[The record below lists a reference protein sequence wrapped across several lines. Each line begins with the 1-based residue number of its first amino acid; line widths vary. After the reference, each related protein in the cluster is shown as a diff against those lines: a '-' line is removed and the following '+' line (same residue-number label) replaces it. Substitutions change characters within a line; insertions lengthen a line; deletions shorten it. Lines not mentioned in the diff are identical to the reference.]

1 MLTETV
7 IRRLGS
13 IGRISK
19 EGKKINGLF
28 RLMENS
34 QLWLEAYA
42 RIYTNKGAVT
52 KGINNNTLDGFSI
65 QRIAGLIEKLKSGTY
80 RPTPTR
86 RVYIPKT
93 NGKRRPLGI
102 PTGDD
107 KLVQEVIRIIL
118 ERICEPI
125 FSKYSHGFR
134 PTHSPHTA
142 LTQLDE
148 TWNGTKWIVKV
159 DIQSFFDTMNYEI
172 LMEILAQKIEDKQFL
187 NLIRNLLKVGYLED
201 WKFHSTYS
209 GAPQGRICSPILSNI
224 YLTQLDN
231 FMQNLAKEFN
241 QGKKRKKNALYD
253 YYSHKIAVIR
263 KEVDKGT
270 KDLRIAKLEIA
281 QLENVR
287 QKLPAG
293 NPFDPNYTRL
303 HYCRFAD
310 DFMIGVIGSKVQ
322 AFNIMEQVKQF
333 LTTSLKLNIAQE
345 KSQLVHA
352 RKGVKFLGYVVRTHT
367 GRKVIRIKRWLR
379 YTRMKSVS
387 EQLQLHLPQGRLD
400 QFCKEKRYGNYQKL
414 KPKRRGQC
422 HNASKVETI
431 LTYNAEI
438 RGIANYFG
446 LAYAVKTK
454 LNKLYFLWKGSLLR
468 TLASQSKKSV
478 RQTAKNLR
486 LDNGD
491 YGIHYEVKG
500 GIREMK
506 LFRLKTWELPKQDNF
521 EVDTQPRTNLL
532 MGRTELIKR
541 LNASKCEYCQHE
553 EGPFEV
559 HHVRGLKDIKEG
571 KEEWQQQMIARNRKT
586 LVM

>member
-1 MLTETV
+1 
-7 IRRLGS
+7 
-13 IGRISK
+13 
-19 EGKKINGLF
+19 
-28 RLMENS
+28 
-34 QLWLEAYA
+34 
-42 RIYTNKGAVT
+42 
-52 KGINNNTLDGFSI
+52 
-65 QRIAGLIEKLKSGTY
+65 
-80 RPTPTR
+80 
-86 RVYIPKT
+86 
-93 NGKRRPLGI
+93 
-102 PTGDD
+102 
-107 KLVQEVIRIIL
+107 
-118 ERICEPI
+118 
-125 FSKYSHGFR
+125 
-134 PTHSPHTA
+134 
-142 LTQLDE
+142 
-148 TWNGTKWIVKV
+148 
-159 DIQSFFDTMNYEI
+159 
-172 LMEILAQKIEDKQFL
+172 MEILAQKIEDKQFL

-209 GAPQGRICSPILSNI
+209 GA
-224 YLTQLDN
+224 
-231 FMQNLAKEFN
+231 
-241 QGKKRKKNALYD
+241 
-253 YYSHKIAVIR
+253 
-263 KEVDKGT
+263 
-270 KDLRIAKLEIA
+270 
-281 QLENVR
+281 
-287 QKLPAG
+287 
-293 NPFDPNYTRL
+293 
-303 HYCRFAD
+303 
-310 DFMIGVIGSKVQ
+310 
-322 AFNIMEQVKQF
+322 
-333 LTTSLKLNIAQE
+333 
-345 KSQLVHA
+345 
-352 RKGVKFLGYVVRTHT
+352 
-367 GRKVIRIKRWLR
+367 
-379 YTRMKSVS
+379 
-387 EQLQLHLPQGRLD
+387 PQGRLD

-491 YGIHYEVKG
+491 YGIHYEVKV